1 MSWMRASGWWIL
13 LGVLALSGG
22 PEARAATISGFNPSG
37 GPTGTE
43 VVVSGTGLQTATFVY
58 FGATEAPGEIV
69 SRAATSV
76 RVRVPANAFTG
87 PISVFTSASGAATS
101 SQVFVAA
108 PRITDF
114 TPKTGSPG
122 TLVTLDGVNFATGLP
137 GGRGNVTE
145 VRFNGQLAEFQA
157 SGLGQILTVVPPNG
171 TSGPIRVVNEAGS
184 FTTFVPFEVVPQITQ
199 VLPIAGQPGEVVE
212 VRGRNLGST
221 LRVEFG
227 AVPAPYSVLSSTNL
241 MTVVPTNA
249 VNGRIQV
256 VTPAGVVSSAEVF
269 KVRPRIISF
278 NPVVGNVGTNVTL
291 QGGGFQGATEVTF
304 NGVKASSLTVRN
316 SQTIDAVVPNGAT
329 TGPLR
334 VVTPNG
340 TNTTESL
347 FYLPARLTSFTPG
360 TGQRGD
366 TITLDGQNLTG
377 TTGVFFGGVEAAAF
391 TVVSPTRV
399 TAVVPAAAVSGRIRL
414 VHPSGEV
421 LSSGTFNVRAL
432 LDGFAPA
439 SGVRGIPVT
448 LSGAGLTNVAQ
459 VRLGDAETTFLIL
472 DPTQIRAI
480 VPLTAFSGPWSL
492 RTTGGQEVSAPGVFV
507 VTDAVPVLT
516 EFAPAS
522 GGVGTQVVLQ
532 GQGLRTTSRVEFQ
545 GVSATFTV
553 SSGSQVTA
561 TVPAGAKT
569 GLIAVTTLDGIAVSS
584 TVFTVPSGQP
594 VSMTVQRQGN
604 LLVLRWPVDGTEY
617 EVESTPVLGAGA
629 NWQAES
635 VEPVMEGNQ
644 WRVELPLPTVDHR
657 YFRLR
662 R

>member
-1 MSWMRASGWWIL
+1 MSWMRASGRWVVVGI
-13 LGVLALSGG
+13 LALTAGAEG
-22 PEARAATISGFNPSG
+22 WAATISGFNPSG

-43 VVVSGTGLQTATFVY
+43 VVVTGTGLQTATFVY

-87 PISVFTSASGAATS
+87 QISVFTSASGAATS

-108 PRITDF
+108 PRITSF
-114 TPKTGSPG
+114 SPRTGSPG

-171 TSGPIRVVNEAGS
+171 TSGSIRVANEAGS
-184 FTTFVPFEVVPQITQ
+184 FTTLLPFEVVPQITE
-199 VLPIAGQPGEVVE
+199 VLPMAGQPGEVVE
-212 VRGRNLGST
+212 VRGRNLGNT

-227 AVPAPYSVLSSTNL
+227 VVPAPFSVVSSTNL
-241 MTVVPTNA
+241 TTVVPTNA

-256 VTPAGVVSSAEVF
+256 VTPAGVVSSVGVF
-269 KVRPRIISF
+269 AVRPRIISF
-278 NPVVGNVGTNVTL
+278 SPTVGNVGTNVTL
-291 QGGGFQGATEVTF
+291 QGGGLQGATEVTF
-304 NGVKASSLTVRN
+304 NGVRSSFTVRN

-340 TNTTESL
+340 TNTTETL
-347 FYLPARLTSFTPG
+347 FYLPARITSFTPG

-366 TITLDGQNLTG
+366 TITVDGQNLTG
-377 TTGVFFGGVEAAAF
+377 TTGVFIGGVEAAF
-391 TVVSPTRV
+391 TEVSPTRL
-399 TAVVPAAAVSGRIRL
+399 TAVVPAAAVSGRIRV
-414 VHPSGEV
+414 VHPGGEA
-421 LSSGTFNVRAL
+421 LSSGTLNVRAV

-439 SGVRGIPVT
+439 SGARGIPVT
-448 LSGAGLTNVAQ
+448 LSGGGLTNVAQ
-459 VRLGDAETTFLIL
+459 VRLGDAEVSFLVL
-472 DPTQIRAI
+472 DPTQIRAV
-480 VPLTAFSGPWSL
+480 VPLTGFSGPWSL
-492 RTTGGQEVSAPGVFV
+492 RTTGGQEVLAPGVFV

-516 EFAPAS
+516 SFAPAS
-522 GGVGTQVVLQ
+522 GGVGTSVTLQ
-532 GQGLRTTSRVEFQ
+532 GQGLRTASRVEFQ
-545 GVSATFTV
+545 GVSASFTV
-553 SSGSQVTA
+553 VSGSQVTT
-561 TVPAGAKT
+561 TVPAGATT
-569 GLIAVTTLDGIAVSS
+569 GLIAVTTLDGIAVGS

-594 VSMTVQRQGN
+594 VSMTVARQGN
-604 LLVLRWPVDGTEY
+604 LLVLRWPADGMEY
-617 EVESTPVLGAGA
+617 DLESTSALGAGA
-629 NWQAES
+629 NWLTES
-635 VEPVMEGNQ
+635 ADAVMEGNQ
-644 WRVELPLPTVDHR
+644 WRVEVPLPATGHR

>member
-1 MSWMRASGWWIL
+1 
-13 LGVLALSGG
+13 
-22 PEARAATISGFNPSG
+22 
-37 GPTGTE
+37 
-43 VVVSGTGLQTATFVY
+43 LQTATFVY

-69 SRAATSV
+69 SKAATSV

-114 TPKTGSPG
+114 TPRTGSPG

-171 TSGPIRVVNEAGS
+171 TSGPIRVANEAGS
-184 FTTFVPFEVVPQITQ
+184 FTTFLPFEVVPQITQ
-199 VLPIAGQPGEVVE
+199 VLPMAGQPGEVVE
-212 VRGRNLGST
+212 VRGRNLGNT

-227 AVPAPYSVLSSTNL
+227 VVPAPYSVLSPTNL
-241 MTVVPTNA
+241 TTVVPTNA

-256 VTPAGVVSSAEVF
+256 VTPAGVVSSVNVF
-269 KVRPRIISF
+269 AVQPRIISF
-278 NPVVGNVGTNVTL
+278 SPTVGNVGTNVTL
-291 QGGGFQGATEVTF
+291 QGGGLQGATEVTF
-304 NGVKASSLTVRN
+304 NGVKASFTVRN
-316 SQTIDAVVPNGAT
+316 SQTIDAVVPNGVS

-340 TNTTESL
+340 TNTTETL
-347 FYLPARLTSFTPG
+347 FFVPARITSFTPG

-366 TITLDGQNLTG
+366 TITIDGQNLTG
-377 TTGVFFGGVEAAAF
+377 TTGVAFGGVEAAAF
-391 TVVSPTRV
+391 TVVSPTRL

-421 LSSGTFNVRAL
+421 LSSGTFNVRAI

-459 VRLGDAETTFLIL
+459 VRLGEAETTFLIL

-516 EFAPAS
+516 GFAPAS

-532 GQGLRTTSRVEFQ
+532 GQGLRTASRVEFQ
-545 GVSATFTV
+545 GVSAAFTV
-553 SSGSQVTA
+553 QSGSQVTA
-561 TVPAGAKT
+561 TVPTGATT
-569 GLIAVTTLDGIAVSS
+569 GVIAVTTLDGIAVSG

-594 VSMTVQRQGN
+594 VSMTVERSGS
-604 LLVLRWPVDGTEY
+604 LLVLRWPVDGFEY
-617 EVESTPVLGAGA
+617 ALESSAVLGAGA